1 MKLAMDYNL
10 LRATYGDLEGFAVA
24 KETGFDAIDYGFYD
38 MKDNNWLL
46 REDYLDHAK
55 ALRAAMDAAGI
66 QCRQTHA
73 PFNFHYG
80 CAMDESCPEYLETV
94 RAIEASAI
102 LGAKYTVIH
111 AVVVPND
118 VSLHDYNLD
127 FYRTFIPYCEKY
139 GVQVAVENL
148 FYYDQVTKERKG
160 RLAKPE
166 ELQGMVKELNS
177 PWFVIC
183 VDVGHCVL
191 TWQQPED
198 FIDAIDGE
206 LLKVLHIQDT
216 DDIQDR
222 HTMPYLGDIHWDK
235 LMASLKRNGYDG
247 DLTYEI
253 FKFFKKMPVELR
265 REALAFSEK
274 VGRHLIH
281 LFDEA

>member
-10 LRATYGDLEGFAVA
+10 LRATYGDLGGFAVA

-38 MKDNNWLL
+38 MKDNNWL
-46 REDYLDHAK
+46 RRDDYLEYAK
-55 ALRAAMDAAGI
+55 NLRTAMDDAGV

-80 CAMDESCPEYLETV
+80 CAVDESSIEYLETV

-111 AVVVPND
+111 AVVVPED
-118 VSLHDYNLD
+118 VDLHTYNLE
-127 FYRTFIPYCEKY
+127 FYRSFIPYCQKY
-139 GVQVAVENL
+139 GIQIAVENL
-148 FYYDQVTKERKG
+148 FYYNEAKQRCSRLG
-160 RLAKPE
+160 RPE
-166 ELQGMVKELNS
+166 ELMRMVRELAS

-183 VDVGHCVL
+183 VDVGHCLL
-191 TWQQPED
+191 TGYQPED
-198 FIDAIDGE
+198 FIDALDGS
-206 LLKVLHIQDT
+206 LVKVLHIQDT
-216 DDIQDR
+216 DDIADR

-235 LMASLKRNGYDG
+235 VMEALKRKDYQG

-253 FKFFKKMPVELR
+253 FKFFKKMPLELR
-265 REALAFSEK
+265 YEALSFSEK
-274 VGRHLIH
+274 VGRHLIR

>member
-10 LRATYGDLEGFAVA
+10 LRATYGDLGGFAVA

-46 REDYLDHAK
+46 RDDYLEYAK
-55 ALRAAMDAAGI
+55 NLRAAMDAAGV

-73 PFNFHYG
+73 PFQFHYG
-80 CAMDESCPEYLETV
+80 CAMDDSCVEYLETV
-94 RAIEASAI
+94 RAMEVSVI

-111 AVVVPND
+111 AVAVLEG
-118 VSLHDYNLD
+118 VSLHDYNLE
-127 FYRTFIPYCEKY
+127 FYRSFLPYCEKY
-139 GVQVAVENL
+139 GIQIAVENL
-148 FYYDQVTKERKG
+148 FSYNEAKQRCSRLG
-160 RLAKPE
+160 RPE
-166 ELQGMVKELNS
+166 ELMRMVRELAS

-191 TWQQPED
+191 TGYQPEE
-198 FIDAIDGE
+198 FIEALDGE
-206 LLKVLHIQDT
+206 LLQVLHIQDT
-216 DDIQDR
+216 DDIADR

-235 LMASLKRNGYDG
+235 VMQMLKRKGYQG

-253 FKFFKKMPVELR
+253 FKFFKKMPLELR
-265 REALAFSEK
+265 REALSFSEK
-274 VGRHLIH
+274 VGRHLIR